1 MQRGKTRCQYRSDG
15 LVIEQLTESQT
26 RDEVRHSSNPSAHKL
41 TRGISVCISTHHFR
55 RHFNKSVRFSSGE
68 LNVSA
73 AKRRRASRCGH
84 FEQVKVGRNWKCVA
98 CGQILTVA
106 ESVQNSIELSEVM
119 RSAIESRRPLRESLD
134 DLLGRKEWED
144 MRAGIPVAKRSLKRR
159 RR

>member
-1 MQRGKTRCQYRSDG
+1 M
-15 LVIEQLTESQT
+15 
-26 RDEVRHSSNPSAHKL
+26 
-41 TRGISVCISTHHFR
+41 
-55 RHFNKSVRFSSGE
+55 
-68 LNVSA
+68 SA

-134 DLLGRKEWED
+134 DLLGRKEWEAL
-144 MRAGIPVAKRSLKRR
+144 REKITTRKSRR
-159 RR
+159 KEYLASKL

>member
-1 MQRGKTRCQYRSDG
+1 M
-15 LVIEQLTESQT
+15 
-26 RDEVRHSSNPSAHKL
+26 
-41 TRGISVCISTHHFR
+41 
-55 RHFNKSVRFSSGE
+55 
-68 LNVSA
+68 SA

-134 DLLGRKEWED
+134 DLLGRKEWEEL
-144 MRAGIPVAKRSLKRR
+144 RAKIRTKRTSKRVR
-159 RR
+159 K

>member
-1 MQRGKTRCQYRSDG
+1 
-15 LVIEQLTESQT
+15 
-26 RDEVRHSSNPSAHKL
+26 
-41 TRGISVCISTHHFR
+41 
-55 RHFNKSVRFSSGE
+55 
-68 LNVSA
+68 
-73 AKRRRASRCGH
+73 
-84 FEQVKVGRNWKCVA
+84 VKVGRNWKCVA